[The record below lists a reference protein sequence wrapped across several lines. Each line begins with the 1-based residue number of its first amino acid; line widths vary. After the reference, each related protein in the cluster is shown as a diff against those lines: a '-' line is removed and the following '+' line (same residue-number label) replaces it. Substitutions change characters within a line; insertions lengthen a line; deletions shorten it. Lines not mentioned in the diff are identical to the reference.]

1 MGGEGGPLQRGS
13 RLSEL
18 MTRQLKSDWNI
29 YPPVA
34 GGMAGE
40 GKKKKART
48 AASLAKMT
56 TQRRTHKQ
64 VRPSDHRLLSQRL

>member
-40 GKKKKART
+40 GEKKKK
-48 AASLAKMT
+48 KPG
-56 TQRRTHKQ
+56 QQPVWPK
-64 VRPSDHRLLSQRL
+64 